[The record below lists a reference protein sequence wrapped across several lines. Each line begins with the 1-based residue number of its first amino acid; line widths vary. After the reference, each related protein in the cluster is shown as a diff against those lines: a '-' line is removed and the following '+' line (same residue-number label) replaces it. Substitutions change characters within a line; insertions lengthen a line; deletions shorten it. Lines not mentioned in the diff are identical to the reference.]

1 MWMLLA
7 ITILVI
13 VYLIHALLNPEKY

>member
-1 MWMLLA
+1 MLLA